1 MKNSTLATRLAMAAV
16 FLAVIIY
23 FGFSAASYFTDPY
36 TATLAYSFVGERA
49 VTVSGYVVRDEEVLP
64 GGGELVYSNRREGE
78 RVSAG
83 GTVAQIYQSAQALQD
98 ANILRSLQEQA
109 EQLDYAAALAAGS
122 RTSVRLDDEIT
133 SALIG
138 VRQSMSAGGLTAA
151 ADQSAALRTAVLKRS
166 YAYSGSGGLDASAAA
181 LRERIS
187 ALAASADPG
196 TARIAAPRAG
206 LFSSLVDGYES
217 VLTRENILALTPS
230 SYRAITPE
238 AGAAGVGR
246 LVYGTG
252 WSFVTMMRTEDVGR
266 MQPGDN
272 LTLRFQKGLD
282 RDMAVEVAS
291 VSAEED
297 GRRVVVL
304 TSDKY
309 LHLTTLLRLQNAQII
324 FESYDGIRV
333 PRSAVRVNAQIIF
346 ESYDGIR
353 VPRSAVR
360 VNAQP
365 LTDEDGEALLDSN
378 GNPITRNLTCVYCL
392 WGEKARSKPVTIL
405 WQEEEYILVAPDEE
419 ALGKYAAEQTKES
432 RRLRAGDEVITAA
445 ADLYDGKVIR

>member
-1 MKNSTLATRLAMAAV
+1 MKNSALATKLAMAAV

-36 TATLAYSFVGERA
+36 TTTLAYSFVGERA

-64 GGGELVYSNRREGE
+64 GGGDLVYSSRREGE

-98 ANILRSLQEQA
+98 ANALRALQEQA
-109 EQLDYAAALAAGS
+109 QQLEYASALAAGS

-133 SALIG
+133 GALIA
-138 VRQSMSAGGLTAA
+138 VRQSMSSGGLAA
-151 ADQSAALRTAVLKRS
+151 AGDQSAALRTAVLKRS
-166 YAYSGSGGLDASAAA
+166 YAYSGAGGLDAASAA
-181 LRERIS
+181 LTERIS

-196 TARIAAPRAG
+196 TARVTAPRAG

-217 VLTRENILALTPS
+217 VLNRENILRLTPS

-252 WSFVTMMRTEDVGR
+252 WSFVTMMREEDVGR
-266 MQPGDN
+266 MQPGDT

-282 RDMAVEVAS
+282 RDMAMEVAY

-297 GRRVVVL
+297 GRRVVAL
-304 TSDKY
+304 ASERY
-309 LHLTTLLRLQNAQII
+309 LQLTTLLRLQNAQII

-333 PRSAVRVNAQIIF
+333 PRSAVRVNAQ
-346 ESYDGIR
+346 
-353 VPRSAVR
+353 
-360 VNAQP
+360 P
-365 LTDEDGEALLDSN
+365 LTDEDGKPLLDSS
-378 GNPITRNLTCVYCL
+378 GNPITQNLTCVYCL
-392 WGEKARSKPVTIL
+392 WGEKARSKPVKVL
-405 WQEEEYILVAPDEE
+405 WQEDEYILVAPDEE
-419 ALGKYAAEQTKES
+419 ALGKYASEQTKES

>member
-166 YAYSGSGGLDASAAA
+166 YAYSGSGGLDASAVA

-196 TARIAAPRAG
+196 TARITAPRAG

-309 LHLTTLLRLQNAQII
+309 LHLTTLLRRQNAQLI
-324 FESYDGIRV
+324 FDSYTGIRV
-333 PRSAVRVNAQIIF
+333 PRAAVRLGEEPV
-346 ESYDGIR
+346 
-353 VPRSAVR
+353 
-360 VNAQP
+360 
-365 LTDEDGEALLDSN
+365 TDEE
-378 GNPITRNLTCVYCL
+378 GNPVLEADGTPRTRSITGVYCV
-392 WGEKARSKPVTIL
+392 WGTFARFKPVEVV
-405 WQEEEYILVAPDEE
+405 WQEEDYMLVRP
-419 ALGKYAAEQTKES
+419 AEGTGES
-432 RRLRAGDEVITAA
+432 RRLRSGDTVIIAA
-445 ADLYDGKVIR
+445 VDLYDGKVING

>member
-187 ALAASADPG
+187 TLAASADPG

-230 SYRAITPE
+230 SYREI
-238 AGAAGVGR
+238 GR
-246 LVYGTG
+246 AHV
-252 WSFVTMMRTEDVGR
+252 
-266 MQPGDN
+266 
-272 LTLRFQKGLD
+272 
-282 RDMAVEVAS
+282 
-291 VSAEED
+291 
-297 GRRVVVL
+297 
-304 TSDKY
+304 
-309 LHLTTLLRLQNAQII
+309 
-324 FESYDGIRV
+324 
-333 PRSAVRVNAQIIF
+333 
-346 ESYDGIR
+346 
-353 VPRSAVR
+353 
-360 VNAQP
+360 
-365 LTDEDGEALLDSN
+365 
-378 GNPITRNLTCVYCL
+378 
-392 WGEKARSKPVTIL
+392 
-405 WQEEEYILVAPDEE
+405 
-419 ALGKYAAEQTKES
+419 
-432 RRLRAGDEVITAA
+432 
-445 ADLYDGKVIR
+445 

>member
-64 GGGELVYSNRREGE
+64 GGGELVYSNRREG
-78 RVSAG
+78 SA
-83 GTVAQIYQSAQALQD
+83 SAPGARWPRSTRAPRPFRTPTSCAPSRSRPSSWTTPPPWPPDPGQAC
-98 ANILRSLQEQA
+98 AWTTRSPA
-109 EQLDYAAALAAGS
+109 PS
-122 RTSVRLDDEIT
+122 
-133 SALIG
+133 SACA
-138 VRQSMSAGGLTAA
+138 SPCPPHGLTAA

-196 TARIAAPRAG
+196 TARITAPRAG

-333 PRSAVRVNAQIIF
+333 PRSAVRVNAQ
-346 ESYDGIR
+346 
-353 VPRSAVR
+353 
-360 VNAQP
+360 P

>member
-166 YAYSGSGGLDASAAA
+166 YAYSGSGGLDASAVA

-196 TARIAAPRAG
+196 TARITAPRAG

-282 RDMAVEVAS
+282 RDMAMEVGGGAHLGQ
-291 VSAEED
+291 VPPPDHPPAAPERPDHLRELRRHPGAPLRRAGERPAPD
-297 GRRVVVL
+297 GRGRRGPAGQQRQPHNPE
-304 TSDKY
+304 SD
-309 LHLTTLLRLQNAQII
+309 
-324 FESYDGIRV
+324 
-333 PRSAVRVNAQIIF
+333 VRVLPV
-346 ESYDGIR
+346 G
-353 VPRSAVR
+353 
-360 VNAQP
+360 
-365 LTDEDGEALLDSN
+365 GE
-378 GNPITRNLTCVYCL
+378 G
-392 WGEKARSKPVTIL
+392 PV
-405 WQEEEYILVAPDEE
+405 Q
-419 ALGKYAAEQTKES
+419 
-432 RRLRAGDEVITAA
+432 AGDHPLAGGGVHPGGA
-445 ADLYDGKVIR
+445 GRGGPG

>member
-1 MKNSTLATRLAMAAV
+1 
-16 FLAVIIY
+16 
-23 FGFSAASYFTDPY
+23 
-36 TATLAYSFVGERA
+36 
-49 VTVSGYVVRDEEVLP
+49 
-64 GGGELVYSNRREGE
+64 
-78 RVSAG
+78 
-83 GTVAQIYQSAQALQD
+83 
-98 ANILRSLQEQA
+98 
-109 EQLDYAAALAAGS
+109 
-122 RTSVRLDDEIT
+122 
-133 SALIG
+133 
-138 VRQSMSAGGLTAA
+138 
-151 ADQSAALRTAVLKRS
+151 
-166 YAYSGSGGLDASAAA
+166 
-181 LRERIS
+181 
-187 ALAASADPG
+187 
-196 TARIAAPRAG
+196 
-206 LFSSLVDGYES
+206 
-217 VLTRENILALTPS
+217 
-230 SYRAITPE
+230 
-238 AGAAGVGR
+238 VGR

-309 LHLTTLLRLQNAQII
+309 LHLTTLLRLQ
-324 FESYDGIRV
+324 
-333 PRSAVRVNAQIIF
+333 NAQIIF

>member
-36 TATLAYSFVGERA
+36 TATPAYSFVGERA

-187 ALAASADPG
+187 ALATSADPG

-333 PRSAVRVNAQIIF
+333 PRSAVRVNAQ
-346 ESYDGIR
+346 
-353 VPRSAVR
+353 
-360 VNAQP
+360 P

-378 GNPITRNLTCVYCL
+378 GNPITQNLTCVYCL

>member
-109 EQLDYAAALAAGS
+109 EQLDYAAA
-122 RTSVRLDDEIT
+122 
-133 SALIG
+133 
-138 VRQSMSAGGLTAA
+138 MSAGGLTAA

-196 TARIAAPRAG
+196 TARITAPRAG

-333 PRSAVRVNAQIIF
+333 PRSAVRVNAQ
-346 ESYDGIR
+346 
-353 VPRSAVR
+353 
-360 VNAQP
+360 P

>member
-166 YAYSGSGGLDASAAA
+166 YAYSGSGGLDA
-181 LRERIS
+181 
-187 ALAASADPG
+187 
-196 TARIAAPRAG
+196 
-206 LFSSLVDGYES
+206 
-217 VLTRENILALTPS
+217 
-230 SYRAITPE
+230 
-238 AGAAGVGR
+238 
-246 LVYGTG
+246 
-252 WSFVTMMRTEDVGR
+252 
-266 MQPGDN
+266 
-272 LTLRFQKGLD
+272 
-282 RDMAVEVAS
+282 
-291 VSAEED
+291 
-297 GRRVVVL
+297 
-304 TSDKY
+304 
-309 LHLTTLLRLQNAQII
+309 
-324 FESYDGIRV
+324 
-333 PRSAVRVNAQIIF
+333 
-346 ESYDGIR
+346 
-353 VPRSAVR
+353 
-360 VNAQP
+360 
-365 LTDEDGEALLDSN
+365 
-378 GNPITRNLTCVYCL
+378 
-392 WGEKARSKPVTIL
+392 
-405 WQEEEYILVAPDEE
+405 
-419 ALGKYAAEQTKES
+419 
-432 RRLRAGDEVITAA
+432 
-445 ADLYDGKVIR
+445 